1 MKKFEYE
8 FRKTFDK
15 AFMPFLVIMVLLFLL
30 RENYQ
35 TANCVLI
42 ILISHMFL
50 ERLKEV
56 EKSIYAIAI
65 LLYERNKKDGIE

>member
-8 FRKTFDK
+8 FRKIFDK

-35 TANCVLI
+35 TANYFLI
-42 ILISHMFL
+42 ILISHIFL

-56 EKSIYAIAI
+56 EKSIYTIAI
-65 LLYERNKKDGIE
+65 ILNERNKKDGIE